1 MYRKNGWSCPTD
13 IPIQQPHS
21 RDSVLVKLTC
31 LGVDEG
37 RSSINVNLSEGEQI
51 GWLLEDVSV
60 LKQWT
65 RSLI

>member
-1 MYRKNGWSCPTD
+1 MYRKNGWSCPAD

-21 RDSVLVKLTC
+21 RDWVLVKLTC

-37 RSSINVNLSEGEQI
+37 CSSINVNLSEGEQVS
-51 GWLLEDVSV
+51 WLLEDVIV